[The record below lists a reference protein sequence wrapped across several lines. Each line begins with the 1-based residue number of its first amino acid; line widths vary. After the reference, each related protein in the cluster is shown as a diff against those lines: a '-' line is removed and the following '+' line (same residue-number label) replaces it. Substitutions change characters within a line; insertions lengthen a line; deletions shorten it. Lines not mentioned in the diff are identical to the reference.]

1 MKRAAADILADP
13 FAESPKSIVTRRLQL
28 LGADFHFDSQARSLG
43 ELVKTAYGGLPMQ
56 RLRTD
61 PPRIRVKLVLLPGG
75 ARSRVAE
82 PAAASMISGPGYL
95 CAANGA
101 SSFAIVSPAERAG
114 LVTLSAA
121 MLRHPYHA
129 RYEYLEFAVFMLAAR
144 VQGLVPLHAACIGR
158 RGDGV
163 LLMGPSGSGKSTAAL
178 HCLLRGMDFL
188 AEDAVFVAPEG
199 LVATGVANY
208 LHVCRNSLQWLRRTT
223 VHAQIR
229 SSPLIRRRSG
239 VRKFEVDLRRGPFN
253 LAATPLQLKAV
264 VFLSAR
270 KAGRQALLRAV
281 PKSQIRSALTLNQ
294 PYAAGRPEWD
304 SFVRKV
310 ESLPVFT
317 LRRGGHPNDAVDVIE
332 TLLERN
338 GSAPD
343 HARLGPG

>member
-1 MKRAAADILADP
+1 MNRVGTDIVADP
-13 FAESPKSIVTRRLQL
+13 FAEKARSIGTRRLQL
-28 LGADFHFDSQARSLG
+28 LGADFHFECHAPALG
-43 ELVKTAYGGLPMQ
+43 ELVKAAYGGLPVQ
-56 RLRTD
+56 RLHAD
-61 PPRIRVKLVLLPGG
+61 PPRIRVKLVLLPGAAPG
-75 ARSRVAE
+75 RQAQ
-82 PAAASMISGPGYL
+82 PAAGAMIAGPGYL
-95 CAANGA
+95 CAANDA

-158 RGDGV
+158 GRDGV

-188 AEDAVFVAPEG
+188 AEDAVFVAPEK

-208 LHVCRNSLQWLRRTT
+208 LHVCRNSLQWLRRSSVCT
-223 VHAQIR
+223 QIR

-239 VRKFEVDLRRGPFN
+239 VRKFEVDLRRGSFS
-253 LAATPLQLKAV
+253 LAATPLHLKAV

-270 KAGRQALLRAV
+270 KAGRQSLLR
-281 PKSQIRSALTLNQ
+281 PLPTSQIRSALTLNQ

-304 SFVRKV
+304 SFIRKV

-317 LRRGGHPNDAVDVIE
+317 LLRGSHPNDTVDAIE
-332 TLLERN
+332 ALLKSN
-338 GSAPD
+338 GSARAG
-343 HARLGPG
+343 HGRG

>member
-1 MKRAAADILADP
+1 
-13 FAESPKSIVTRRLQL
+13 
-28 LGADFHFDSQARSLG
+28 
-43 ELVKTAYGGLPMQ
+43 MQ
-56 RLRTD
+56 RLHTE

-75 ARSRVAE
+75 APSRRAQ
-82 PAAASMISGPGYL
+82 PAATSMISGGGYL

-121 MLRHPYHA
+121 MLRYPYHA
-129 RYEYLEFAVFMLAAR
+129 RYEYLEFAVFTLAAR
-144 VQGLVPLHAACIGR
+144 VQRLVPLHAACIGR
-158 RGDGV
+158 SGNGV

-188 AEDAVFVAPEG
+188 AEDAVFVAPAG
-199 LVATGVANY
+199 LLATGVANY

-223 VHAQIR
+223 VYAQIR

-264 VFLSAR
+264 VLLSAR
-270 KAGRQALLRAV
+270 KAERHTLLQPLPPSR
-281 PKSQIRSALTLNQ
+281 IRSALTLNQ

-317 LRRGGHPNDAVDVIE
+317 LYRGGHPNDTVDAIE
-332 TLLERN
+332 TLLPTDGR
-338 GSAPD
+338 
-343 HARLGPG
+343 ARAGHGRG